1 MKKIISKFSYL
12 MLISFFLI
20 ACNPNEV
27 PQPSAQQKY
36 FIDSIQV
43 FVVAGNQ
50 DILVDNLKTNDS
62 LVFAST
68 NTSTSKTYR
77 LYDRSSLYAPA
88 VGLLD
93 VDVKSNLI
101 NYISYYTNDD
111 PGNDL
116 ITSDTMF
123 FIRDLSS
130 KLTQYKFKVE
140 QSDCQ
145 FGDCVDYDASA
156 YKNIS
161 YSNNSINTMNANS
174 FYTNE
179 PFYINQNELKESYTF
194 DYSSGINND
203 YVMIGFNIND
213 FILSALIEKLNTD
226 EFITSIGIQKLLLA
240 NNLKIESTPSSKLPN
255 RINVSLD
262 GESTDVVITYTKNTQ
277 KDNRV
282 ESFTIGNYKYQIHYK

>member
-1 MKKIISKFSYL
+1 
-12 MLISFFLI
+12 
-20 ACNPNEV
+20 V

>member
-12 MLISFFLI
+12 ILISFSFI

-68 NTSTSKTYR
+68 NTSISKTYR
-77 LYDRSSLYAPA
+77 LYDRSSLYAPT

-93 VDVKSNLI
+93 IDVKSNLI

-116 ITSDTMF
+116 ITPDSMF

-130 KLTQYKFKVE
+130 KLTQYKYKVE
-140 QSDCQ
+140 QRDCS
-145 FGDCVDYDASA
+145 FGDCIDFNASVN
-156 YKNIS
+156 KNIT
-161 YSNNSINTMNANS
+161 YSDNSINTITAS
-174 FYTNE
+174 DFYTNE

-194 DYSSGINND
+194 DYSTGISND
-203 YVMIGFNIND
+203 YSMIGFNIND

-240 NNLKIESTPSSKLPN
+240 NNVKIESTPSSKLPN
-255 RINVSLD
+255 KITVNLD
-262 GESTDVVITYTKNTQ
+262 GENTDIDIIYTRNTSKGQ
-277 KDNRV
+277 
-282 ESFTIGNYKYQIHYK
+282 